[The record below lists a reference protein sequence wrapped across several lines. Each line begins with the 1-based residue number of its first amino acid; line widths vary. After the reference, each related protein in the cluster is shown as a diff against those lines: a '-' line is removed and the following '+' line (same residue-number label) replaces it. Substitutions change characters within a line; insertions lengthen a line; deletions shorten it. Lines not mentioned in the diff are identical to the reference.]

1 MTTLVLGPLLGIK
14 DLRASDNI
22 DFVGGIRGYGE
33 LEKRCEKDC
42 VAAFAMHPVEI
53 DELLKIADAGMVMP
67 PKSTWF
73 EPKCRDGLVVKCFD
87 WLISISFILY
97 VNFNKNFAL
106 IIYKIDLRSR

>member
-1 MTTLVLGPLLGIK
+1 MGIK

-53 DELLKIADAGMVMP
+53 DELLKVADAGMVMP

-87 WLISISFILY
+87 
-97 VNFNKNFAL
+97 
-106 IIYKIDLRSR
+106 